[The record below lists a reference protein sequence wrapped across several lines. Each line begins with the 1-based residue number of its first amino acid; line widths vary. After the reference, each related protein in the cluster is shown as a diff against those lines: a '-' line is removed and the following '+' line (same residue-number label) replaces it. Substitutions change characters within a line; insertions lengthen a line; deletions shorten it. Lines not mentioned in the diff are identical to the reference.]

1 MGSWT
6 CEDWLRWA
14 EIYSDFLRDEVAGVS
29 LPSVAAEMW
38 PLLQK
43 AICHYIHGGPEAYAP
58 ENRASVEA
66 GLLQYAV
73 LAETHHP
80 RMMTS
85 NLHRTLC
92 WLPEQEKKIGL
103 AAYIGELWGERAL
116 QWLKN
121 IARNRVSKDPEK
133 VHAIALLVRGRL
145 ALFQAQHGWVPSTES
160 LDDDFVGTVANNGN
174 NGEEPI
180 AIPEHF
186 DDTSGTIGLQGPGK
200 RPNEEQ
206 QAIIIKGIEQLISE
220 RVISTGRGGWRSEH
234 LNSPQTW
241 DIWVHDY
248 ALIGD
253 TRTITSEL
261 YNL

>member
-116 QWLKN
+116 
-121 IARNRVSKDPEK
+121 
-133 VHAIALLVRGRL
+133 
-145 ALFQAQHGWVPSTES
+145 
-160 LDDDFVGTVANNGN
+160 
-174 NGEEPI
+174 
-180 AIPEHF
+180 
-186 DDTSGTIGLQGPGK
+186 
-200 RPNEEQ
+200 
-206 QAIIIKGIEQLISE
+206 
-220 RVISTGRGGWRSEH
+220 
-234 LNSPQTW
+234 
-241 DIWVHDY
+241 
-248 ALIGD
+248 
-253 TRTITSEL
+253 
-261 YNL
+261 